1 MVTVELEVSFSD
13 SLLWLTLLRRHEG
26 RGTSMFDLS
35 PGVASCGH
43 VVCSG
48 YLLSYVQTASKIGS
62 RPPNNPHY

>member
-1 MVTVELEVSFSD
+1 MGTVELEVSFSD

-48 YLLSYVQTASKIGS
+48 ISAKLRSDSKQNWIP
-62 RPPNNPHY
+62 PPNNPHY